1 MNLIIMNNI
10 SFYKKSI
17 FVVLLI
23 LMLTAIIA
31 KFSLNLIKSEIHNI
45 VNSRKF
51 EIYISNKINDK
62 IEKFSNKPLSQD
74 EYLFYKDN
82 FKKIY
87 IKFKPIFDEIKK
99 ETE

>member
-1 MNLIIMNNI
+1 MNNI

-17 FVVLLI
+17 FVVLLS

>member
-1 MNLIIMNNI
+1 MNNI

-23 LMLTAIIA
+23 LMLTVIIA

-62 IEKFSNKPLSQD
+62 IENFSNKPLTQD
-74 EYLFYKDN
+74 EYFFYKDN

-87 IKFKPIFDEIKK
+87 IKFKPIFNEIKK

>member
-1 MNLIIMNNI
+1 MNNI

-23 LMLTAIIA
+23 LMLTVIVA

-51 EIYISNKINDK
+51 EIYISNKIDDK
-62 IEKFSNKPLSQD
+62 IENFSNRPLTQD

-87 IKFKPIFDEIKK
+87 IKFKPIFNEIKK